1 MDNEELLNKLKL
13 KDEQI
18 NTLQNELNE
27 TKEHL
32 KKYTAPS
39 YKKIYYENNKEVI
52 KQKAKEY
59 KETKN
64 YNPTPEQK
72 KKWARTA
79 YLKKKEK
86 LETQNI

>member
-32 KKYTAPS
+32 KKYTSPIRN
-39 YKKIYYENNKEVI
+39 KKYYSNHKEEMI
-52 KQKAKEY
+52 EKTKEY
-59 KETKN
+59 KNNLSCE
-64 YNPTPEQK
+64 K
-72 KKWARTA
+72 KKEYARTA

-86 LETQNI
+86 MKNENI